1 MMRFQISVPP
11 AGRTRNLDP
20 FSVGLLSAVAGV
32 FLVRDCWKM
41 GDEIEM
47 DASKAS
53 FPPLPYHS
61 YFILGTA
68 YNQSHGIILSTPE
81 ITKQSV
87 GDNHQS
93 PLLRDLSS
101 KCRH

>member
-1 MMRFQISVPP
+1 MR
-11 AGRTRNLDP
+11 
-20 FSVGLLSAVAGV
+20 
-32 FLVRDCWKM
+32 WK
-41 GDEIEM
+41 M
-47 DASKAS
+47 DASKDVLS
-53 FPPLPYHS
+53 QLPQYL

-68 YNQSHGIILSTPE
+68 YNRSDGIILSAPE

-87 GDNHQS
+87 GDNHQR